1 MKEKTMFRNLCD
13 FDPVIAELIYN
24 ETERQVSTINL
35 IASENFI
42 SEAVLAAQGSILS
55 NKYAEGY
62 PAGRYYAGCDLY
74 DDIEREAKARAMS
87 LFQCDHANLQPH
99 SGSQANM
106 AVYFAA
112 LSAGD
117 TLMGMSLDQGG
128 HLTHG
133 SPKNFSGKLYSI
145 ISYSV
150 NRETE
155 MLDFDE
161 ILSQARA
168 HRPRIIVAGA
178 TAYPRKI
185 DFARFREIAD
195 DVGALLMVD
204 MAHIAGLVAAGVHQ
218 NPCPFADFVS
228 SSTHKTLRGPR
239 GGMVLCRKEWARKLD
254 SAVFPGLQGG
264 PLMHV
269 IAAKA
274 VALKEAQGEEFRAY
288 SRQIV
293 RNARFLAGK
302 LSERGFRLVSGGTD
316 NHLLLIDLANWKIT
330 GIEAQICLQEAGII
344 ANRNCIPFDTYG
356 PKVTGG
362 LRLGTPAVTTRGMKE
377 PEMELI
383 ADFVHQVIARKEDG
397 QLRRE
402 IKERIREL
410 CSGFPLYE
418 QKLLFQK
425 EVCNNR
431 KYY

>member
-1 MKEKTMFRNLCD
+1 MFRHLCE
-13 FDPVIAELIYN
+13 FDPVIAELIYQ
-24 ETERQVSTINL
+24 ETDRQASTINL

-62 PAGRYYAGCDLY
+62 PDARYYAGCDFY
-74 DDIEREAKARAMS
+74 DAIEREAKDRATR
-87 LFQCDHANLQPH
+87 LFKCDHANLQPH

-112 LSAGD
+112 LSSGD
-117 TLMGMSLDQGG
+117 TLMGMSLNQGG

-133 SPKNFSGKLYSI
+133 SSSNFSGKLYSI
-145 ISYSV
+145 VSYSV

-155 MLDFDE
+155 MLDYDE
-161 ILSQARA
+161 ILSLARE
-168 HRPRIIVAGA
+168 HRPKIIVAGA
-178 TAYPRKI
+178 TAYPREI
-185 DFARFREIAD
+185 DFSRFRKIAD
-195 DVGALLMVD
+195 DAGALLMVD

-218 NPCPFADFVS
+218 NPTSFADFVS

-239 GGMVLCRKEWARKLD
+239 GGMVLCRKEWARKID

-274 VALKEAQGEEFRAY
+274 VALKEAETEEFRAY

-293 RNARFLAGK
+293 RNSRVLAEK

-316 NHLLLIDLANWKIT
+316 NHLMLIDLTKWRIT
-330 GIEAQICLQEAGII
+330 GIEAQICLQQAGIVV
-344 ANRNCIPFDTYG
+344 NRNCIPFDTYG
-356 PKVTGG
+356 PKVAGG
-362 LRLGTPAVTTRGMKE
+362 IRLGTPAVTTRGMKE
-377 PEMELI
+377 EEMEHI
-383 ADFVHQVIARKEDG
+383 ADFVHQVIEKKDDAPFRKV
-397 QLRRE
+397 
-402 IKERIREL
+402 INAKVREL

-418 QKLLFQK
+418 QKLIFQK